1 MCVKIIISRLYHL
14 MSPYIYYQN
23 ILLVRVFKHL
33 SVFFPFYGEGKSK
46 LQKKLCKAEQKFLL
60 WTEEFAP
67 YPKNFPLTLE
77 SKIC

>member
-1 MCVKIIISRLYHL
+1 MCVKIIISRLYRL

-33 SVFFPFYGEGKSK
+33 SFFFPFLWRGESK
-46 LQKKLCKAEQKFLL
+46 LQKKLCKVGQKFLL

-67 YPKNFPLTLE
+67 YP
-77 SKIC
+77 